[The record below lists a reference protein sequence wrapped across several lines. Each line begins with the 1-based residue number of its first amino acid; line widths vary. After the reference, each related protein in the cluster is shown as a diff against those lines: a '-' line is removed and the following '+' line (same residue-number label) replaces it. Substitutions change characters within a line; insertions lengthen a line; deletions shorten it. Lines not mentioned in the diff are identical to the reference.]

1 MLSCEYDLNAS
12 ARNAP
17 KSPHVF
23 AQNFDYFVSGSEID
37 LRISC
42 CFVSSECTP
51 YPDHSAA
58 NPNPRKDIT
67 KTSERILNDCLTA
80 VHKTKQQWNETT
92 HMERHEAAFLIF
104 SSNMLNCILTT
115 PGILAPLVPSATSGL
130 RTPDVVKMVDLG
142 WIHFGFLLL
151 LF

>member
-1 MLSCEYDLNAS
+1 MLCEYDLNAS

-37 LRISC
+37 LRISY

-58 NPNPRKDIT
+58 NPNPRKDI
-67 KTSERILNDCLTA
+67 KKNSERILNDCLTA

-92 HMERHEAAFLIF
+92 HMERHEAAFFDIF
-104 SSNMLNCILTT
+104 FKYVELHPHNARDPRSTC
-115 PGILAPLVPSATSGL
+115 A
-130 RTPDVVKMVDLG
+130 LG
-142 WIHFGFLLL
+142 HKWSQDP
-151 LF
+151 